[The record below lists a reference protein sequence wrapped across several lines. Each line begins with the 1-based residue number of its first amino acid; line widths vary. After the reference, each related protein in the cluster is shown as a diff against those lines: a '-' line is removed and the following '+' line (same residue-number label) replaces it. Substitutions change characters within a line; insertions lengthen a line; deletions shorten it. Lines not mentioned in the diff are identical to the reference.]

1 MLLLKLEIQKQKYPD
16 KQNHFQMTLICLF
29 RIFLF

>member
-16 KQNHFQMTLICLF
+16 KKNHFQMILKCLF